1 MPSLEKFLLVLLGT
15 SPSIKVLFTEI
26 KRFCGLSNRNSLFQ
40 DNVLVERNSSE
51 AWFSSLKILD
61 VFRMLEPLQGR
72 QMIKAIHWSWAW
84 FQRCVSGMTI
94 VSITSISPVS
104 HYIFALQ
111 ALKTCKAS
119 LQGGETRKM
128 GTLWIRI
135 WA

>member
-72 QMIKAIHWSWAW
+72 QMIKAIH
-84 FQRCVSGMTI
+84 
-94 VSITSISPVS
+94 
-104 HYIFALQ
+104 
-111 ALKTCKAS
+111 
-119 LQGGETRKM
+119 
-128 GTLWIRI
+128 
-135 WA
+135 